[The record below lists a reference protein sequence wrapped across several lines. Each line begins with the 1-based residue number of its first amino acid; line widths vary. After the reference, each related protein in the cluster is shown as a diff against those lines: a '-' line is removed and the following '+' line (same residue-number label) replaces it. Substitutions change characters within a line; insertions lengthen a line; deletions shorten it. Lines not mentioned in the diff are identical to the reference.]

1 MAFYILDPHNL
12 PEKKED
18 LIQYNNNELQDLG
31 KHYGKQKVN
40 RFEDK
45 VNAQDAAI
53 NTTALTAE
61 LPLFKSIMFEKC
73 LSYHSI
79 VDRDI
84 SRAHMVNVQ
93 ELIKKRESYT
103 LEKLRMI
110 SNTKMLWTRFI
121 PSVFTSFICFWFS
134 LLT

>member
-18 LIQYNNNELQDLG
+18 LIQYNNNELQDSG

-53 NTTALTAE
+53 DTTALTAE
-61 LPLFKSIMFEKC
+61 LPLFKSIMFEKY

-84 SRAHMVNVQ
+84 SRAHMVNEQ

-110 SNTKMLWTRFI
+110 SNTKML
-121 PSVFTSFICFWFS
+121 
-134 LLT
+134 

>member
-31 KHYGKQKVN
+31 KHCGKQKVN

-53 NTTALTAE
+53 DTTALTAE

>member
-1 MAFYILDPHNL
+1 MAFYIVDPHNL

-18 LIQYNNNELQDLG
+18 LIQYNNNELQDLV

-53 NTTALTAE
+53 DTTALTAE

>member
-18 LIQYNNNELQDLG
+18 LIQYNNELQDLG

-53 NTTALTAE
+53 DTTALTAE

-103 LEKLRMI
+103 LEKLWMI

-121 PSVFTSFICFWFS
+121 PYIFTSFTCFWFS